1 MVNSKKTKF
10 MKSINRNILLL
21 AAITT
26 LLGPQSN
33 ALADQPNM
41 HNALARLRAARAD
54 LVAAYHNKG
63 GWRDR
68 AIASVDA
75 AIQETKNG
83 IAFERTH

>member
-1 MVNSKKTKF
+1 
-10 MKSINRNILLL
+10 MKSINQTILLL

-26 LLGPQSN
+26 LLGLQSN
-33 ALADQPNM
+33 ALADQPLM
-41 HNALARLRAARAD
+41 HEALVRLRAARSA
-54 LVAAYHNKG
+54 LVAAEHNKG

-83 IAFERTH
+83 IGFERTH